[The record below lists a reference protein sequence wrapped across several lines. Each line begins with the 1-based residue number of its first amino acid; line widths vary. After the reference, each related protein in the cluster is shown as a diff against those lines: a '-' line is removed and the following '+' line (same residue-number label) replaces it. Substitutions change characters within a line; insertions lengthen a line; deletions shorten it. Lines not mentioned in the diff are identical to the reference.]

1 MVVGA
6 GGGLTAE
13 VGGEPL
19 DNAVMEVSLRDFEK
33 ELVMGC
39 AVKCFGF
46 HSCGPCRRL
55 RFIETFCNGRRQ
67 FKSWAPK
74 RSHLVS
80 NFLVPKEL
88 NKKSIKHII

>member
-19 DNAVMEVSLRDFEK
+19 DNAVMEVSLGDFEK
-33 ELVMGC
+33 ELVVMGN

-67 FKSWAPK
+67 WLFQFPCKIENGSQ
-74 RSHLVS
+74 L
-80 NFLVPKEL
+80 
-88 NKKSIKHII
+88 